1 MSVYRPT
8 YTDKRTGKQKHTK
21 VWYYEFIF
29 AGRLIKESA
38 KTPSKTVAKEA
49 EKKRRRELEEGFNG
63 IGSARDQRVT
73 KLKDLADT
81 FMADYELR
89 QPKSITFARHAVK
102 HVVRLLG
109 NFMAVDV
116 SDQTVLKYQTDR
128 LSENA
133 APKTI
138 NEEVGFIL
146 RLLSVA
152 QAGALRAQLKQQKKL
167 KLKVE
172 KTVGRA
178 FTIEEKNALVGSAKA
193 PNRRSKGIH
202 LATMLSLHAGLRDK
216 EIRTL
221 QWGRLNLE
229 KRMVTVGETKT
240 AAGTGRTIPM
250 NADLLSAVS
259 EYAEWYVKHFGKAK
273 PDWYVFPF
281 GKTAGQ
287 DPTRPQTSMKTAWR
301 NTRADSGVEG
311 RFHDTRHTFVTDLAE
326 SGAGDQVIQDMAGH
340 VSKDMVK
347 HYSHIRTEAKRRA
360 VEKLVSEP
368 AMAGEKSSQQNPEAF
383 HKGVRRTKGELV

>member
-1 MSVYRPT
+1 LRYFELAIRAASNSSPAFHCMSVYRPT
-8 YTDKRTGKQKHTK
+8 YTDKTTGKQKHTK
-21 VWYYEFIF
+21 VWSYEFIS

-63 IGSARDQRVT
+63 IGGARDQRVT

-81 FMADYELR
+81 FMADYEIR

-102 HVVRLLG
+102 HVIRLLG

-128 LSENA
+128 LSEGA

-167 KLKVE
+167 KLKVD

-178 FTIEEKNALVGSAKA
+178 FTIEEKNALVSSTKA
-193 PNRRSKGIH
+193 PNRRKRGFTWRLCFLYTPVFAIKKS
-202 LATMLSLHAGLRDK
+202 ALS
-216 EIRTL
+216 
-221 QWGRLNLE
+221 
-229 KRMVTVGETKT
+229 
-240 AAGTGRTIPM
+240 
-250 NADLLSAVS
+250 
-259 EYAEWYVKHFGKAK
+259 
-273 PDWYVFPF
+273 
-281 GKTAGQ
+281 
-287 DPTRPQTSMKTAWR
+287 
-301 NTRADSGVEG
+301 
-311 RFHDTRHTFVTDLAE
+311 
-326 SGAGDQVIQDMAGH
+326 SGAA
-340 VSKDMVK
+340 
-347 HYSHIRTEAKRRA
+347 
-360 VEKLVSEP
+360 
-368 AMAGEKSSQQNPEAF
+368 
-383 HKGVRRTKGELV
+383 

>member
-8 YTDKRTGKQKHTK
+8 YTDKKTGKQKHTK

-73 KLKDLADT
+73 KLRDLAET

-102 HVVRLLG
+102 HIVRLLG
-109 NFMAVDV
+109 NFMAVDI

-128 LSENA
+128 LSEHA
-133 APKTI
+133 APKTV

-152 QAGALRAQLKQQKKL
+152 QAGALRAQLKQQKRL

-178 FTIEEKNALVGSAKA
+178 FTIEEKSALVGSTKA

-202 LATMLSLHAGLRDK
+202 LVTMLSLHAGLRDK

-221 QWGRLNLE
+221 QWNRLNLG
-229 KRMVTVGETKT
+229 KRIVTVGATKT

-250 NADLLSAVS
+250 NADLFSAVS
-259 EYAEWYVKHFGKAK
+259 EYAVWYVKRFGQAK

-281 GKTAGQ
+281 GKTADQ

-301 NTRADSGVEG
+301 NTRSDSGVEG

-360 VEKLVSEP
+360 VEKLVADPVKVEQ
-368 AMAGEKSSQQNPEAF
+368 KNF
-383 HKGVRRTKGELV
+383 